1 MPGGLVLTSW
11 PPSHAPS
18 PQIETAVSKAIFD
31 NEKRLREQG
40 AAMHA
45 TLRQVPRDQI
55 IWGFKILYKPLQ
67 DKIGKTVPPTVVTKD
82 MAKSLFDKVRARV
95 K

>member
-1 MPGGLVLTSW
+1 LGPTGQV
-11 PPSHAPS
+11 
-18 PQIETAVSKAIFD
+18 ETAVSKAIFD

-45 TLRQVPRDQI
+45 TLRQVRQAEK
-55 IWGFKILYKPLQ
+55 GARERKE
-67 DKIGKTVPPTVVTKD
+67 TRVV
-82 MAKSLFDKVRARV
+82 MV